1 MGKREIISE
10 QRKFNYGAL
19 FGSWLWGFCNR
30 IKHWTVYTG
39 FVMFI
44 LSFTGIPYVGIA
56 LIILAIYMGFI
67 GSDLAYNYSDA
78 YYATAKE
85 FARIQKRW
93 AIIFGLLLVGLII
106 AAFVCSKIYGQ
117 QQVMDFL
124 KLIFWKV

>member
-44 LSFTGIPYVGIA
+44 LSFTSVPYMGIA
-56 LIILAIYMGFI
+56 E
-67 GSDLAYNYSDA
+67 YNFSNLHGIH
-78 YYATAKE
+78 
-85 FARIQKRW
+85 RKRPG
-93 AIIFGLLLVGLII
+93 I
-106 AAFVCSKIYGQ
+106 
-117 QQVMDFL
+117 
-124 KLIFWKV
+124 

>member
-44 LSFTGIPYVGIA
+44 LSFTSVPYMGIA
-56 LIILAIYMGFI
+56 SIILAIYMGFI
-67 GSDLAYNYSDA
+67 GSDLAYNYLMHIMQRQKNLPELKNVGQLYLVFFLSD
-78 YYATAKE
+78 
-85 FARIQKRW
+85 
-93 AIIFGLLLVGLII
+93 
-106 AAFVCSKIYGQ
+106 
-117 QQVMDFL
+117 
-124 KLIFWKV
+124 

>member
-44 LSFTGIPYVGIA
+44 LSFTSVPYMGIA
-56 LIILAIYMGFI
+56 SIILAIYMGFI

-78 YYATAKE
+78 YYASA
-85 FARIQKRW
+85 
-93 AIIFGLLLVGLII
+93 
-106 AAFVCSKIYGQ
+106 
-117 QQVMDFL
+117 
-124 KLIFWKV
+124 